1 MYGMGVV
8 PCHARTGRVAVD
20 NDMASRRVAS
30 RRWSAQ
36 HPARRGFLAS
46 RSFAA
51 REEEAVFSSATRA
64 RTRELSFPG
73 QGTGARAGVNHPCRG
88 ARAQASGGRLVGD
101 DDGAG
106 GRRAAAVW
114 GGGGGGGGGLA
125 VRAGQLP
132 CRRGCRG
139 LLCLCVCA
147 DPTETSLWTGR
158 RRRALELGCC
168 CC

>member
-88 ARAQASGGRLVGD
+88 ARAQASGGGGWWETTTGRAGRARLQSAV
-101 DDGAG
+101 AV
-106 GRRAAAVW
+106 AVAVW
-114 GGGGGGGGGLA
+114 PCVQA
-125 VRAGQLP
+125 SCRAGEGVG
-132 CRRGCRG
+132 GC
-139 LLCLCVCA
+139 CACVCA

-168 CC
+168 S